1 MKTDCDVVRDLLPL
15 YADDACSENSRA
27 LVNEHLLGCEACRA
41 MLYQLKENEIET
53 SLKREKDAVIRHG
66 AKRFKQRS
74 AAVGSAISG
83 VFAGVILLC
92 FVICTT
98 LGVSMHWFDIMLAAL
113 CVAASVIVV
122 PLTVAEDKLFWTF
135 CAFTASLMVLLA
147 VVCLHSGQTWFWM
160 ASSAVLFG
168 LAVVFLP
175 FLIRARPAKKLL
187 GSNNPW
193 VIVIGTDAAL
203 FINMMNMIGAHGK
216 LTLGTILFSAGVFL
230 GVFLVVR
237 EIIRR
242 RNSGEE

>member
-1 MKTDCDVVRDLLPL
+1 MKTDCDVIRDLLPL
-15 YADDACSENSRA
+15 YADDACSEQSRA
-27 LVNEHLLGCEACRA
+27 MVNEHLLDCEACRA
-41 MLYQLKENEIET
+41 MLYQLKENEIEN
-53 SLKREKDAVIRHG
+53 SLKQEKNAVIQHG
-66 AKRFKQRS
+66 AKKFKQRS

-83 VFAGVILLC
+83 VFAAVILLC
-92 FVICTT
+92 LVICTT
-98 LGVSMHWFDIMLAAL
+98 VGASMRWFDIVLAAL

-147 VVCLHSGQTWFWM
+147 VVCFHSGRTWFWM

-168 LAVVFLP
+168 LAVAFLP

-187 GSNNPW
+187 GGNNPW
-193 VIVIGTDAAL
+193 VIVVGIDVAL
-203 FINMMNMIGAHGK
+203 FINMMNMIAAHGK
-216 LTLGTILFSAGVFL
+216 LTLGAILFSVGVFL